1 MRSVTIGSVLRTF
14 GAAALAFGLLGAA
27 PPPPHPSGGGGG
39 GGGGAPHAGGGGG
52 GVPHVAGGGGGAAP
66 RTFTPPRAPQPV
78 QRQAAPVQPGFD
90 LHDDTVN
97 SGRVPFTQAAPS
109 AYRASQP
116 IARTAP
122 NLHRSVVINPRHHP
136 NWGWHGGNPWVPAV
150 AFWGGAFWGDYA
162 MAEIGAQ
169 YPLYFV
175 PVAPDSPGAQL
186 LSDYGLTQTSCN
198 ADNLVV
204 IDGPDGSVICAF
216 PNNLVGPGTYTVD
229 PVTLTLES
237 V

>member
-1 MRSVTIGSVLRTF
+1 MRSVTTGSALRTF
-14 GAAALAFGLLGAA
+14 GATALAFGLLAAA
-27 PPPPHPSGGGGG
+27 PPPHTGGGGG
-39 GGGGAPHAGGGGG
+39 GGGGGTPHTGGGGG
-52 GVPHVAGGGGGAAP
+52 APPRAAGGGGGAGVP
-66 RTFTPPRAPQPV
+66 RTVSAPRAPQPV
-78 QRQAAPVQPGFD
+78 QRQAPVQPGFD
-90 LHDDTVN
+90 LHEDTGN
-97 SGRVPFTQAAPS
+97 SGRVPFTQPAAPGQ
-109 AYRASQP
+109 RAPQP

-122 NLHRSVVINPRHHP
+122 NLHRTIVTNPRHHP
-136 NWGWHGGNPWVPAV
+136 NWGWHGGSPWVPV
-150 AFWGGAFWGDYA
+150 VTFWGGAFWGDYA
-162 MAEIGAQ
+162 LADIGAQ

-186 LSDYGLTQTSCN
+186 LNDYGLTQTSCN

-229 PVTLTLES
+229 PTTLTLES